1 MRHSGRFACDEK
13 VPECPKI
20 YNEFSIFDVNDTIG
34 KIREAKKIIEKTIDK
49 NKIVRST
56 EKIDIRKI
64 TDFIVIKIKVIIKSK
79 KPVFLKKF
87 SPLQKFVIEA
97 LLSLSTEDSKFVSFM
112 RIRKYYMS
120 YYPTGDYKCANR
132 LIKSQLT
139 RLMNY
144 NIVIQKRNSYALF
157 DRDKVEEQMKE
168 KNNKATT
175 INQIAKT

>member
-1 MRHSGRFACDEK
+1 
-13 VPECPKI
+13 
-20 YNEFSIFDVNDTIG
+20 
-34 KIREAKKIIEKTIDK
+34 
-49 NKIVRST
+49 
-56 EKIDIRKI
+56 
-64 TDFIVIKIKVIIKSK
+64 
-79 KPVFLKKF
+79 
-87 SPLQKFVIEA
+87 
-97 LLSLSTEDSKFVSFM
+97 M

-120 YYPTGDYKCANR
+120 YYPTGDYKYANR

-175 INQIAKT
+175 INQVAKT